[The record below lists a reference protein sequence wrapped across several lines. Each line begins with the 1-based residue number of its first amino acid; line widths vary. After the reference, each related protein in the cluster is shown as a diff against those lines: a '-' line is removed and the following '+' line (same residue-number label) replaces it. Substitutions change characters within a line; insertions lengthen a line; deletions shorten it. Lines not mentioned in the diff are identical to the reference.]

1 MYRYAELKMQHR
13 CTRCGKQDERTLDG
27 RISCAECAAI
37 QRERVRAY
45 TAKNHEKVRA
55 REREWRAE
63 RLSNGMC
70 LFCGRNPAQEGRQ
83 LCGACARKRSEGYY
97 RRKNGK

>member
-1 MYRYAELKMQHR
+1 MYQYTERIEQHR
-13 CTRCGKQDERTLDG
+13 CTRCGKRDERTLAG
-27 RISCAECAAI
+27 RIACEECAAI
-37 QRERVRAY
+37 QRARMYAY
-45 TAKNHEKVRA
+45 VTENHDKVRA
-55 REREWRAE
+55 REREKRAE
-63 RLSNGMC
+63 RLSKGMC

>member
-45 TAKNHEKVRA
+45 TAENHEKVRA
-55 REREWRAE
+55 RERVWRAK
-63 RLSNGMC
+63 RLAEGMC
-70 LFCGRNPAQEGRQ
+70 LFCGKNPAQKGRQ
-83 LCGACARKRSEGYY
+83 LCGACARKRSERYY